1 MNDSNQIFRVG
12 RLALQLQQLPTDKDR
27 VALLEAECSISPD
40 RAEVAALA
48 WLYLAGGRDS
58 PLRKRLKVSIFR

>member
-1 MNDSNQIFRVG
+1 MNDPNQIFRVG
-12 RLALQLQQLPTDKDR
+12 MLVLQLQQLPNDKAR
-27 VALLEAECSISPD
+27 VALLEAECSASPD

-48 WLYLAGGRDS
+48 WLYLTGGRNS